1 MNNKKQEARAEGLRK
16 GIKRNKRIS
25 KPGGVKGKE
34 EKDKKKRKDNKDRT
48 TRSKNTQGKHKR
60 KREKIHIDI
69 QKYKKMNERK
79 KNRRRGI

>member
-34 EKDKKKRKDNKDRT
+34 EKDKKK
-48 TRSKNTQGKHKR
+48 
-60 KREKIHIDI
+60 EKITRTEQRD
-69 QKYKKMNERK
+69 QKILKENIKENEKKY
-79 KNRRRGI
+79 I